1 MVEKSRQ
8 RGRPRS
14 YDPEAALD
22 RAAQLFWAK
31 GYADTSLD
39 ELSAAMGMG
48 RPSIY
53 NAFGDKEALF
63 LRALQR
69 YRETVGSAPL
79 RALKAEETV
88 RDGLEAFFGQIVEYT
103 TGDRSHLGCLL
114 GSTAAVSDLAAVQA
128 YLKENF
134 EAYQTEIV
142 EYLSSA
148 VRRGQL
154 PSGYPTSQGA
164 RRAVNALLSL
174 SARARLGT
182 PREQLLAD
190 AADAAS
196 QVLDLQPPTR
206 RAPRAKRSQG
216 EVGAATS

>member
-22 RAAQLFWAK
+22 AAARLFWAN
-31 GYADTSLD
+31 GYADTTLD
-39 ELSAAMGMG
+39 ELGAAMGMG

-69 YRETVGSAPL
+69 YGDTVGSAPV
-79 RALKAEETV
+79 RAMKAEESV
-88 RDGLEAFFGQIVEYT
+88 RDGLDAFFAQIVEYT
-103 TGDRSHLGCLL
+103 TADLSHLGCLL
-114 GSTAAVSDLAAVQA
+114 GSTAAVTDLPDVQA
-128 YLKENF
+128 YLKANF

-142 EYLSSA
+142 EYLSAA

-154 PSGYPTSQGA
+154 PSGYSTSQGA
-164 RRAVNALLSL
+164 RRAVNAMLSL

-182 PREQLLAD
+182 PRQQLLAD
-190 AADAAS
+190 AADATS
-196 QVLDLQPPTR
+196 QVLELQPPT
-206 RAPRAKRSQG
+206 PRARQAKRTKR
-216 EVGAATS
+216 EVGAAG